1 MAIGTQKRILKALAA
16 KKVEV
21 VGLII
26 ESQCKNDTEAPIHT
40 AYNKFIARRIIARR
54 EIECAPAEYNLGGT
68 CCKKCERGSVKNIPC
83 PTNITKH
90 CDKCKE
96 EEYIDHTNDLDKC
109 LRCSSCDNVFA
120 WEHLES
126 NVAPLLCLPLQYL
139 SLLPKETELILGL
152 ETAKKCTPEQ
162 NTECTCAKNYFC
174 NSSASCAHCEPC
186 TICESGLVEKQCTSA
201 SDTVCKMKGNGSLLW
216 ITGVVLGFVL
226 LVLSGGI
233 FWYKRKYKDPTSKQS
248 PGEAVPKPGV
258 HSEMVPLIFADI
270 DLSTHIPGIVGEMTL
285 QDVKTFVRNHRVPE
299 PVIDQILRDNFSDT
313 SEQKIKL
320 FQAWYQ
326 RHGIKGAY
334 GTLINSLRE
343 LKICTAADKIEE
355 KLKAAVPSSQEGG
368 QSYNDNIEQST
379 TCTQEGGN
387 SYLDNAEL
395 SKTYSDSLEET

>member
-1 MAIGTQKRILKALAA
+1 MATRLLPRLF
-16 KKVEV
+16 V

-109 LRCSSCDNVFA
+109 LRCSSCDNVF
-120 WEHLES
+120 
-126 NVAPLLCLPLQYL
+126 
-139 SLLPKETELILGL
+139 GL

-248 PGEAVPKPGV
+248 LGEAVPKPGV